1 MQFVCSATDVITLFY
16 SLNSMQNV
24 YISAPT
30 YIRGDTIVNIS
41 ISNASA
47 NAVITCRAYL
57 VNGAVLTRAAYLTV
71 QGTGRCTH
79 MYKYIESH
87 ISLKYQVLHLPPLI

>member
-1 MQFVCSATDVITLFY
+1 MNTTVCSGSTVQFVCSATDVIIVSY
-16 SLNSMQNV
+16 SLKSTLNV

-30 YIRGDTIVNIS
+30 YIRGATIINMR

-47 NAVITCRAYL
+47 NAVITCHAYL
-57 VNGAVLTRAAYLTV
+57 VNGTVLTRAAYLIV
-71 QGTGRCTH
+71 KGTGRCTH

-87 ISLKYQVLHLPPLI
+87 TYL